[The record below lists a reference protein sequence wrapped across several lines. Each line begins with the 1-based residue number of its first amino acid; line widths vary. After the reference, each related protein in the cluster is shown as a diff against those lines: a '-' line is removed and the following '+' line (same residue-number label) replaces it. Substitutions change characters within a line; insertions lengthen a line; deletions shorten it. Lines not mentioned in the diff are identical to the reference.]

1 MKKIFR
7 ILSIVAASVAAL
19 SCGPSKHAIHV
30 EMRHPS
36 KAGMDLA
43 GKVVA
48 IVCLENQDSVKTL
61 FSKSLA
67 DGFAYTLE
75 QDYGTGEGSVG
86 IYGMPR
92 LQGGNYASKDTL
104 VNLIMDTGADVVFLL
119 DTVSLGTMTIG
130 GASHVAVPQSV
141 DSSYVSEALLQYTI
155 KMYGF
160 DAMDENEKV
169 YAFGGTSNVRPA
181 VYSDG
186 KQGSAALVAKAYQ
199 ALPSEAWEAG
209 TEVGSSFKSQW
220 KHEQY
225 SITYFD
231 KEIWYK
237 ALDKAEQYDW
247 KGAMDIWFTLL
258 DTNDV
263 LKRSCAEYN
272 ISVACYMLGD
282 MKLAASWLDRSDA
295 DSKLPI
301 SDALR
306 KRINAR
312 K

>member
-1 MKKIFR
+1 MQKIFR
-7 ILSIVAASVAAL
+7 ILSIVTALAAVL

-92 LQGGNYASKDTL
+92 MHGGNYASKDTL

-119 DTVSLGTMTIG
+119 DTLSFGTMTIG
-130 GASHVAVPQSV
+130 GPSHVAVPPSV
-141 DSSYVSEALLQYTI
+141 DSSYVSEASLQYTI

-160 DAMDENEKV
+160 DAMAKDEKV
-169 YAFGGTSNVRPA
+169 CAFGGTSTVRPA

-186 KQGSAALVAKAYQ
+186 RQESAALVAKAYH
-199 ALPSEAWEAG
+199 ALPFEAWEAG

-225 SITYFD
+225 SIAYFD
-231 KEIWYK
+231 NDRWYK
-237 ALDKAEQYDW
+237 AIDKAEQYDW
-247 KGAMDIWFTLL
+247 KDAMDIWFTLL
-258 DTNDV
+258 DTNDM
-263 LKRSCAEYN
+263 LKRACAEYN

-282 MKLAASWLDRSDA
+282 MKLAASWLDRSDM

-306 KRINAR
+306 KRIDAR
-312 K
+312 R